1 MKKILYFYSVVSPW
15 SYLGIKR
22 LKEISK
28 KYSAQIIEKPIDLV
42 GKVFVATG
50 GTPVPQR
57 HISRQ
62 NYRLLELKRWGE
74 FLNIKINQKPKFFPP
89 KDPHLP
95 ALFCLASIDMGI
107 NMDFSSKVLEHLW
120 VKENDISNID
130 TLKLIAD
137 DLKISFEELNKLATS
152 DKIKKI
158 YEANT
163 QEAINM
169 NIFGVPSYVY
179 NNEIFWG
186 QDRLELLEYSL
197 KKLNFF
203 S

>member
-22 LKEISK
+22 LKETSK

-137 DLKISFEELNKLATS
+137 DLKVSFEELSKLATS

-197 KKLNFF
+197 KKN
-203 S
+203 

>member
-1 MKKILYFYSVVSPW
+1 MKKILYFYSVASPW

-42 GKVFVATG
+42 GKIFVATG

-197 KKLNFF
+197 KKN
-203 S
+203 

>member
-1 MKKILYFYSVVSPW
+1 MKKILYFYSVASPW

-107 NMDFSSKVLEHLW
+107 IMDFSSKVLEHLW

-197 KKLNFF
+197 KKN
-203 S
+203 

>member
-137 DLKISFEELNKLATS
+137 DLKISFEELSKLATS

-158 YEANT
+158 YESNT

-197 KKLNFF
+197 KKN
-203 S
+203 

>member
-137 DLKISFEELNKLATS
+137 DLKISFEELSKLATS

-158 YEANT
+158 YETNT

-186 QDRLELLEYSL
+186 QDRLELLEHSL
-197 KKLNFF
+197 KKN
-203 S
+203 

>member
-1 MKKILYFYSVVSPW
+1 MKKILYFYSVASPW

-107 NMDFSSKVLEHLW
+107 SMDFSSKVLEHLW

-130 TLKLIAD
+130 ILKLIAD

-197 KKLNFF
+197 KKN
-203 S
+203 

>member
-22 LKEISK
+22 S
-28 KYSAQIIEKPIDLV
+28 
-42 GKVFVATG
+42 G

-197 KKLNFF
+197 KKN
-203 S
+203 

>member
-28 KYSAQIIEKPIDLV
+28 KYSAQIIEKPVDLV

-107 NMDFSSKVLEHLW
+107 SMDFSTKVLEHLW

-130 TLKLIAD
+130 ILKLIAE
-137 DLKISFEELNKLATS
+137 DLKISFEELSKLATS

-197 KKLNFF
+197 KKN
-203 S
+203 

>member
-1 MKKILYFYSVVSPW
+1 MKKILYFYSVASPW

-130 TLKLIAD
+130 ILKLIAD

-197 KKLNFF
+197 KKN
-203 S
+203 

>member
-1 MKKILYFYSVVSPW
+1 MKKILYFYSVASPW

-28 KYSAQIIEKPIDLV
+28 KYSAQIIEKPVDLV

-137 DLKISFEELNKLATS
+137 DLKISFEELSKLATS

-163 QEAINM
+163 QEAINI

-197 KKLNFF
+197 KKN
-203 S
+203 

>member
-137 DLKISFEELNKLATS
+137 DLKVSFEELSKLATS

-197 KKLNFF
+197 KKN
-203 S
+203 

>member
-1 MKKILYFYSVVSPW
+1 MKKILYFYSVASPW

-120 VKENDISNID
+120 VKENDISNIEI
-130 TLKLIAD
+130 LKLIAD
-137 DLKISFEELNKLATS
+137 DLKINFEELNKLATS

-186 QDRLELLEYSL
+186 QDRLELLEYTL
-197 KKLNFF
+197 KKN
-203 S
+203 

>member
-1 MKKILYFYSVVSPW
+1 
-15 SYLGIKR
+15 
-22 LKEISK
+22 
-28 KYSAQIIEKPIDLV
+28 
-42 GKVFVATG
+42 
-50 GTPVPQR
+50 
-57 HISRQ
+57 
-62 NYRLLELKRWGE
+62 
-74 FLNIKINQKPKFFPP
+74 
-89 KDPHLP
+89 
-95 ALFCLASIDMGI
+95 MGI
-107 NMDFSSKVLEHLW
+107 NIEFSSKVLEHLW
-120 VKENDISNID
+120 VKENDISNAD

-137 DLKISFEELNKLATS
+137 DLKINFEDLNKLANS

-197 KKLNFF
+197 KNN
-203 S
+203 

>member
-1 MKKILYFYSVVSPW
+1 MKKILYFYSVASPW

-28 KYSAQIIEKPIDLV
+28 KYSAQIIEKPVDLV

-137 DLKISFEELNKLATS
+137 DLKISFEELSKLATS

-197 KKLNFF
+197 KKN
-203 S
+203 

>member
-1 MKKILYFYSVVSPW
+1 MKKILYFYSVASPW

-107 NMDFSSKVLEHLW
+107 SMDFSSKVLEHLW

-130 TLKLIAD
+130 ILKLIAD
-137 DLKISFEELNKLATS
+137 DLKISFEELSKLATS

-158 YEANT
+158 VYLLRRNFST
-163 QEAINM
+163 TSSIN
-169 NIFGVPSYVY
+169 
-179 NNEIFWG
+179 
-186 QDRLELLEYSL
+186 QLL
-197 KKLNFF
+197 KKMRIGRTQMQFF
-203 S
+203 VFVFVMSRWNYY

>member
-1 MKKILYFYSVVSPW
+1 MKKILYFYSVASPW

-28 KYSAQIIEKPIDLV
+28 KYSAQIIEKPVDLV

-107 NMDFSSKVLEHLW
+107 SMDFSTKVLEHLW

-137 DLKISFEELNKLATS
+137 DLKISFEELSKLATS

-197 KKLNFF
+197 KKN
-203 S
+203 

>member
-107 NMDFSSKVLEHLW
+107 DMDFSSKVLEHLW

-163 QEAINM
+163 QEAINI

-197 KKLNFF
+197 KKN
-203 S
+203 

>member
-1 MKKILYFYSVVSPW
+1 MKKILYFYSVASPW

-120 VKENDISNID
+120 VKDNDISNID
-130 TLKLIAD
+130 TLKLISD

-197 KKLNFF
+197 KKN
-203 S
+203 

>member
-1 MKKILYFYSVVSPW
+1 MKKILYFYSVASPW

-158 YEANT
+158 YESNT

-197 KKLNFF
+197 KKN
-203 S
+203 

>member
-1 MKKILYFYSVVSPW
+1 MKKILYFYSVASPW

-137 DLKISFEELNKLATS
+137 GLKISFEELNKLATS

-197 KKLNFF
+197 KKN
-203 S
+203 

>member
-1 MKKILYFYSVVSPW
+1 MKKILYFYSVASPW

-137 DLKISFEELNKLATS
+137 DLKISFEELSKLATS

-169 NIFGVPSYVY
+169 NIFGVPSYIY

-186 QDRLELLEYSL
+186 KDRLELLEYSL
-197 KKLNFF
+197 KKN
-203 S
+203 

>member
-1 MKKILYFYSVVSPW
+1 MKKILYFYSVASPW

-107 NMDFSSKVLEHLW
+107 SMDFSTKVLEHLW

-152 DKIKKI
+152 DKIKNI

-197 KKLNFF
+197 KKN
-203 S
+203 

>member
-1 MKKILYFYSVVSPW
+1 MKKILYFYSVASPW

-28 KYSAQIIEKPIDLV
+28 KYSAQIIEKPVDLV

-137 DLKISFEELNKLATS
+137 DLKISFEELNKLAAS

-197 KKLNFF
+197 KKN
-203 S
+203 

>member
-1 MKKILYFYSVVSPW
+1 MKKILYFYSVASPW

-50 GTPVPQR
+50 GIPVPQR

-107 NMDFSSKVLEHLW
+107 NMEFSSKILEHLW

-137 DLKISFEELNKLATS
+137 DLEISFEELSKLATS

-197 KKLNFF
+197 KKN
-203 S
+203 

>member
-1 MKKILYFYSVVSPW
+1 MKKILYFYSVASPW

-50 GTPVPQR
+50 GIPVPQR

-197 KKLNFF
+197 KKN
-203 S
+203 

>member
-107 NMDFSSKVLEHLW
+107 SMDFSAKVLEHLW

-137 DLKISFEELNKLATS
+137 DLKISFEELSKLATS

-197 KKLNFF
+197 KKN
-203 S
+203 

>member
-1 MKKILYFYSVVSPW
+1 MKKILYFYSVASPW

-137 DLKISFEELNKLATS
+137 DLKIGFEELNKLATS

-197 KKLNFF
+197 KKN
-203 S
+203 

>member
-1 MKKILYFYSVVSPW
+1 MKKILYFYSVASPW

-130 TLKLIAD
+130 ILKLIAD
-137 DLKISFEELNKLATS
+137 DLKISFEELSKLATS

-163 QEAINM
+163 QEAINI

-197 KKLNFF
+197 KKN
-203 S
+203 

>member
-1 MKKILYFYSVVSPW
+1 MKKILYFYSVASPW

-107 NMDFSSKVLEHLW
+107 SMDFSTKVLEHLW

-197 KKLNFF
+197 KKN
-203 S
+203 

>member
-137 DLKISFEELNKLATS
+137 DLKISFEELSKLASS

-158 YEANT
+158 YEVNT

-197 KKLNFF
+197 KKN
-203 S
+203 

>member
-1 MKKILYFYSVVSPW
+1 MKKILYFYSVASPW

-95 ALFCLASIDMGI
+95 ALFCLASLDMGI
-107 NMDFSSKVLEHLW
+107 NMEFSSKVLEHLW

-158 YEANT
+158 YESNT

-197 KKLNFF
+197 KKN
-203 S
+203 

>member
-1 MKKILYFYSVVSPW
+1 MKKILYFYSVASPW

-95 ALFCLASIDMGI
+95 ALFCLASIDMRI

-137 DLKISFEELNKLATS
+137 DLKISFEELSKLATS

-197 KKLNFF
+197 KKK
-203 S
+203 

>member
-137 DLKISFEELNKLATS
+137 DLKISFEELSKLASS

-169 NIFGVPSYVY
+169 NIFGVPSYIY

-197 KKLNFF
+197 KKN
-203 S
+203 

>member
-1 MKKILYFYSVVSPW
+1 MKKILYFYSVASPW

-50 GTPVPQR
+50 GIPVPQR

-137 DLKISFEELNKLATS
+137 DLKISFEELSKLATS

-197 KKLNFF
+197 KKN
-203 S
+203 

>member
-1 MKKILYFYSVVSPW
+1 MKKILYFYSVASPW

-74 FLNIKINQKPKFFPP
+74 FLNVKINQKPKFFPP

-107 NMDFSSKVLEHLW
+107 SMDFSTKVLEHLW

-158 YEANT
+158 YESNT

-197 KKLNFF
+197 KKN
-203 S
+203 

>member
-1 MKKILYFYSVVSPW
+1 MKKILYFYSVASPW

-137 DLKISFEELNKLATS
+137 DLKISFEELRKLATS
-152 DKIKKI
+152 EKIKKV

-169 NIFGVPSYVY
+169 DIFGVPSYVY
-179 NNEIFWG
+179 NNKIFWG

-197 KKLNFF
+197 KKN
-203 S
+203 

>member
-1 MKKILYFYSVVSPW
+1 MKKILYFYSVASPW

-28 KYSAQIIEKPIDLV
+28 KYSAQIIEKPVDLV

-137 DLKISFEELNKLATS
+137 DLKISFGELSKLATS

-163 QEAINM
+163 QEAINI

-197 KKLNFF
+197 KKN
-203 S
+203 

>member
-1 MKKILYFYSVVSPW
+1 MKKILYFYSVASPW

-137 DLKISFEELNKLATS
+137 DLKIIFEELNKLATS

-197 KKLNFF
+197 KKN
-203 S
+203 

>member
-1 MKKILYFYSVVSPW
+1 MKKILYFYSVASPW

-74 FLNIKINQKPKFFPP
+74 FLNTKINQKPKFFPP

-137 DLKISFEELNKLATS
+137 DLKISFEELSKLATS

-197 KKLNFF
+197 KKN
-203 S
+203 